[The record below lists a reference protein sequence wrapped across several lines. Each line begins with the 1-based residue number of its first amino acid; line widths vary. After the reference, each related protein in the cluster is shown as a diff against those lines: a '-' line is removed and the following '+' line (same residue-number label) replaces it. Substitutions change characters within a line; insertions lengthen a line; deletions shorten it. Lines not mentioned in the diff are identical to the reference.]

1 MSSQRDVAAPLT
13 LAGIADLVDGEA
25 RGRVDS
31 PLTGVAPVDLA
42 QSDQLGFLAAKGYID
57 KADGSNAGAFLVH
70 EPLVAHLG
78 ESARARAMVVVPDA
92 HAALR
97 RLLEHFH
104 PPRVAVPGVH
114 PSASVDPTATLGVD
128 CSVGPH
134 AVIEAHASLGDRAVV
149 GAHVFVGQGVTVG
162 SESVLHPQ
170 AVLYEGAELGDRVIV
185 HAGARIGVD
194 GFGYVFDG
202 QGHQKVPQVGRCVIE
217 DDVEIG
223 ANSCI
228 DRGSIGE
235 TRIGAGTK
243 IDNLVHVAH
252 NVTVGPGS
260 LLVAQVGIAGS
271 SRVGTGVM
279 LGGQVG
285 VSGHLSIG
293 DGARLGAQA
302 GVIGDVPAGETYWG
316 TPARPRRETLKRL
329 AAMGRVDDLVRR
341 VKALEAQMEAF
352 ESDSG

>member
-1 MSSQRDVAAPLT
+1 MTAEPDFAAPLT
-13 LAGIADLVDGEA
+13 LDRVAELVGGEA
-25 RGRVDS
+25 RGTAGGD
-31 PLTGVAPVDLA
+31 LCGVAPVDLA
-42 QSDQLGFLAAKGYID
+42 ASDQLGFLAAKSYVE
-57 KADGSNAGAFLVH
+57 KAAGSQAGAFLVH
-70 EPLVAHLG
+70 EPLVAHLDDSVRG
-78 ESARARAMVVVPDA
+78 RAMVVVSDA
-92 HAALR
+92 HAALQ

-104 PPRVAVPGVH
+104 PPRLAEPGVH
-114 PSASVDPTATLGVD
+114 TTAVVDPTAVLGVD

-134 AVIEAHASLGDRAVV
+134 AVVEARVTLGDRSVV
-149 GAHVFVGQGVTVG
+149 GAHTFIGQGATVG
-162 SESVLHPQ
+162 SDSILHPH
-170 AVLYEGAELGDRVIV
+170 AVLYDGVEVGDRVIV
-185 HAGARIGVD
+185 HSGVRLGVD

-202 QGHQKVPQVGRCVIE
+202 QGHRKVPQVGRCVIE

-223 ANSCI
+223 ANACI

-260 LLVAQVGIAGS
+260 LIVAQVGIAGS

-285 VSGHLSIG
+285 VSGHLTIG

-341 VKALEAQMEAF
+341 VKALEAQLAALEGDP
-352 ESDSG
+352 E